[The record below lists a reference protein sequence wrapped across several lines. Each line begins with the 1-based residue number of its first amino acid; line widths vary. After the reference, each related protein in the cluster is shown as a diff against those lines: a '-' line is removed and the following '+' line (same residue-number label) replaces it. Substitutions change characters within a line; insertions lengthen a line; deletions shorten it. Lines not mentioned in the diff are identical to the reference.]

1 MRKDTLLYYT
11 NLGAAKADQ
20 AAADDNTR
28 DTAANAQTT
37 QTKSNAA
44 SAGSAAYAHQKYSP
58 GYLAAHGLRPE
69 DVMDADEASMVPA
82 VYQERESAKNSTDSK
97 FVDQPVNVSVTYQD
111 ETGNTYEEKVDSNW
125 QEKAYQQARDEI
137 LRETEKYVRE
147 NAELDENGN
156 VVNKNY
162 VQEYLN
168 NSGRWSS
175 VSDDPEEK
183 IKYPGAYISDDDET
197 NGKGRAGVAV
207 KKTKWAWYG
216 VAAAALM
223 LAVVATDDG
232 KDKEKKTDNK

>member
-11 NLGAAKADQ
+11 NLGAAKPDQ

-28 DTAANAQTT
+28 DTAANTT

-69 DVMDADEASMVPA
+69 DVMDADEASMLPA
-82 VYQERESAKNSTDSK
+82 KYEERESAKNSPDSK
-97 FVDQPVNVSVTYQD
+97 FVDQPVNVSVTYTD
-111 ETGNTYEEKVDSNW
+111 ETGNTYEEKVDSNF
-125 QEKAYQQARDEI
+125 QEQAYQQARDEI

-147 NAELDENGN
+147 NAELDDNGN
-156 VVNKNY
+156 VVDKNY
-162 VQEYLN
+162 VQEYLDK
-168 NSGRWSS
+168 SGRWPG
-175 VSDDPEEK
+175 VSDDPEEQ

-197 NGKGRAGVAV
+197 NGNGRAGVAV
-207 KKTKWAWYG
+207 KKTKWSRYG